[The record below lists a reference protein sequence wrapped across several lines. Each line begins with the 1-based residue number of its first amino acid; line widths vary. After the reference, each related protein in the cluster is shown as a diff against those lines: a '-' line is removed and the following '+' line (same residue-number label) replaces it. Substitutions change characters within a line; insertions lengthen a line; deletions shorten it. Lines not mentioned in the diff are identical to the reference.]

1 MLRSLFTVIE
11 NEDIH
16 VDPIFVLGPTAVVH
30 TFCKNHECAENNAVL
45 DYVNHLESKVFE
57 HLQRDQSVRVVR
69 EKLIVLL
76 RGIGNI
82 GLMSKAFRFL
92 MREYLENE
100 TIPIEVRL
108 NIVAAH
114 RRTNCEKN
122 REYFLHTY
130 QNPMINSE
138 LRIAV
143 YLETM
148 RCPDYLTIKYIKY
161 ILQTEEVNQVG
172 SFVWSHLKNTAKSA
186 SPVRVAAQ
194 ALLGDDDLSRKY
206 RLDFR
211 KFSRNFEHSLFFD
224 EYNIGSSSDAN
235 LIFGTDSYL
244 PRSATYNFTVDL
256 FGESVN
262 IFEVSAY
269 MQGFEH
275 IVEGI
280 NPLREKAFELIMC
293 HFS

>member
-1 MLRSLFTVIE
+1 
-11 NEDIH
+11 
-16 VDPIFVLGPTAVVH
+16 
-30 TFCKNHECAENNAVL
+30 
-45 DYVNHLESKVFE
+45 
-57 HLQRDQSVRVVR
+57 
-69 EKLIVLL
+69 
-76 RGIGNI
+76 
-82 GLMSKAFRFL
+82 MSKAFRYA

-100 TIPIEVRL
+100 SIPVEVRL
-108 NIVAAH
+108 NIITSH

-130 QNPMINSE
+130 QNTMTNTEI
-138 LRIAV
+138 RIAA

-148 RCPDYLTIKYIKY
+148 RCPDYLTVKYIKY

-172 SFVWSHLKNTAKSA
+172 SFVWSHLKNIAKSA

-194 ALLGDDDLSRKY
+194 ALLGDDDLNKKY

-244 PRSATYNFTVDL
+244 PRSASYNLTVDL

-280 NPLREKAFELIMC
+280 FGPKGPLSSKGFSDNVEAVKNYFKQKLNPIKGENLLKSSNFLKASKII
-293 HFS
+293 

>member
-1 MLRSLFTVIE
+1 
-11 NEDIH
+11 
-16 VDPIFVLGPTAVVH
+16 
-30 TFCKNHECAENNAVL
+30 
-45 DYVNHLESKVFE
+45 
-57 HLQRDQSVRVVR
+57 
-69 EKLIVLL
+69 
-76 RGIGNI
+76 
-82 GLMSKAFRFL
+82 MSKSFRYR
-92 MREYLENE
+92 MREYMENDS
-100 TIPIEVRL
+100 IPIEVRL
-108 NIVAAH
+108 NIIAAH
-114 RRTNCEKN
+114 RRTNCETN

-130 QNPMINSE
+130 QNAMLNSE
-138 LRIAV
+138 LRIAA

-148 RCPDYLTIKYIKY
+148 RCPNYLTLKYIKY

-186 SPVRVAAQ
+186 SPVRVTAQ
-194 ALLGDDDLSRKY
+194 ALLGDEDLGKKY

-211 KFSRNFEHSLFFD
+211 KFSRNFENSLFFD
-224 EYNIGSSSDAN
+224 EYNIGLSGDAN

-244 PRSATYNFTVDL
+244 PRSASYNFTVDL

-280 NPLREKAFELIMC
+280 FGPKGPLSSKG
-293 HFS
+293 FSDNVDAVKNYFKRKLDPIKGERFFFSSN

>member
-1 MLRSLFTVIE
+1 M
-11 NEDIH
+11 H
-16 VDPIFVLGPTAVVH
+16 
-30 TFCKNHECAENNAVL
+30 
-45 DYVNHLESKVFE
+45 
-57 HLQRDQSVRVVR
+57 
-69 EKLIVLL
+69 
-76 RGIGNI
+76 
-82 GLMSKAFRFL
+82 
-92 MREYLENE
+92 EYLENDN
-100 TIPIEVRL
+100 IPVEIRL
-108 NIVAAH
+108 NIIAAH

-122 REYFLHTY
+122 REYFLHAY
-130 QNPMINSE
+130 QNPMMNSE
-138 LRIAV
+138 LRIAA
-143 YLETM
+143 YLEMM
-148 RCPDYLTIKYIKY
+148 RCPDYLTVKYVKY

-194 ALLGDDDLSRKY
+194 ALLGDDDLSKKY

-275 IVEGI
+275 MVEGI
-280 NPLREKAFELIMC
+280 FGPKGPLSSKGFADNVERVKNYFKQKLNPIKGKDPLNLNSSLLLLMVFVKNCSNLTNLSYRKDQHEIASRC
-293 HFS
+293 